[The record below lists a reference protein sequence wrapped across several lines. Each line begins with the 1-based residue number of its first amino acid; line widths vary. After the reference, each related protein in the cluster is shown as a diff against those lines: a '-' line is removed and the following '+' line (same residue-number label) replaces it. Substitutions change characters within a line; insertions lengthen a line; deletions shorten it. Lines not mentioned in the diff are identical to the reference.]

1 MDGVVTVYKEKGYT
15 SHDVIAIL
23 RGVLQTKKIGHT
35 GTLDPDAE
43 GVLPV
48 CLGRATKA
56 AEDIS
61 GASKRYIATL
71 RFGSETDTQD
81 ASGQVTRAYTYTY
94 DAEEVAKVVASF
106 QGSYEQIPPMYSA
119 IKKNGIKLYDLAR
132 QGIEV
137 ERKPRPV
144 TIHEIRLLEQ
154 NAEGAKIEV
163 HCSKGAYI
171 RTLCEDIGRR
181 LNYGAHMTS
190 LVRTASGPYTIEQA
204 KTIDELRTLMQE
216 GRQSEFL
223 LSLEQIYAQY
233 PIKQVPAE
241 DDLYLYNGNY
251 LTYPL
256 EGLAVAPRDLVR
268 MVDSHGQFVGL
279 YQVKYIQDEAVRLV
293 PEKMFVSQ

>member
-1 MDGVVTVYKEKGYT
+1 MDGVVTVYKEKGFT
-15 SHDVIAIL
+15 SHDVIAVL
-23 RGVLQTKKIGHT
+23 RGVLETRKIGHT

-56 AEDIS
+56 AEDIQ
-61 GASKRYIATL
+61 GLSKRYIAAL

-81 ASGQVTRAYTYTY
+81 ASGQVTRVYTYTY
-94 DAEEVAKVVASF
+94 DAEAVRQAVASF
-106 QGSYEQIPPMYSA
+106 VGDYEQVPPMYSA

-137 ERKPRPV
+137 ERRPRPV
-144 TIHEIRLLEQ
+144 TIYEIKLLEQ
-154 NAEGAKIEV
+154 SEEGARIEV
-163 HCSKGAYI
+163 HCSKGAYV
-171 RTLCEDIGRR
+171 RTLCEDIGKR
-181 LNYGAHMTS
+181 LGYGAHMTA

-204 KTIDELRTLMQE
+204 RTIDELRTLMQE

-256 EGLAVAPRDLVR
+256 DGLAVEPGDLVR
-268 MVDSHGQFVGL
+268 MLDSQGQFVGL
-279 YQVKYIQDEAVRLV
+279 YEVKYVQEDVVRLI
-293 PEKMFVSQ
+293 PKKMFVSQ

>member
-56 AEDIS
+56 AEDIA
-61 GASKRYIATL
+61 GLSKRYIAEL
-71 RFGSETDTQD
+71 KFGFETDTQD
-81 ASGQVTRAYTYTY
+81 ASGQMTRTYEYRY
-94 DAEEVAKVVASF
+94 DAEEVARVVASF
-106 QGSYEQIPPMYSA
+106 VGTYDQIPPMYSA

-144 TIHEIRLLEQ
+144 TIHEISLLEQ
-154 NAEGAKIEV
+154 SPEGARIEV

-181 LNYGAHMTS
+181 LGYGAHMTS

-204 KTIDELRTLMQE
+204 RTIDELRTLMQE
-216 GRQSEFL
+216 GRQEEFL
-223 LSLEQIYAQY
+223 LSLLQIYAQY

-251 LTYPL
+251 LTYPP
-256 EGLAVAPRDLVR
+256 EGLAVRAGDLVR
-268 MVDSHGQFVGL
+268 MLDSKGQFIGL
-279 YQVKYIQDEAVRLV
+279 YKVKYVQEDAVRLI

>member
-1 MDGVVTVYKEKGYT
+1 MDGVVTVYKEKGFT

-23 RGVLQTKKIGHT
+23 RGVLETRKIGHT

-43 GVLPV
+43 GVLPI

-56 AEDIS
+56 AEDIQ
-61 GASKRYIATL
+61 GLSKRYIATL

-81 ASGQVTRAYTYTY
+81 ASGQVTQTYNYTY
-94 DAEEVAKVVASF
+94 DADEVRRVVASF
-106 QGSYEQIPPMYSA
+106 VGDYEQVPPMYSA

-137 ERKPRPV
+137 ERRPRPV
-144 TIHEIRLLEQ
+144 TIYEIRLLEQ
-154 NAEGAKIEV
+154 SAEGARIEV

-171 RTLCEDIGRR
+171 RTLCEDIGKR
-181 LNYGAHMTS
+181 LGYGAHMTA
-190 LVRTASGPYTIEQA
+190 LVRTASGPFTIEQA

-216 GRQSEFL
+216 GRQEEFL

-251 LTYPL
+251 LTYPPD
-256 EGLAVAPRDLVR
+256 GLAVEPGGLVR
-268 MVDSHGQFVGL
+268 MLDSQGQFVGL
-279 YQVKYIQDEAVRLV
+279 YEVKYVREDAVRLI
-293 PEKMFVSQ
+293 PKKMFVSQ